1 MTKPKPPK
9 DHPNDIDRTLGA
21 PKLFLL
27 DVEGTVAPISL
38 IYDQMFPYARA
49 HFESFLQL
57 HCGDPGVAGDL
68 VMLAEENSSE
78 TEPTAPKFT
87 TPDYWDEAIPYL
99 NWLMDRDR
107 KSTALKSL
115 QGRIWQRGFETE
127 ELKGT
132 LFEDVPAA
140 LERWSSAAHV
150 AIYSSGSV
158 AAQLLLF
165 RHSSFGDLTP
175 LIAGYFDTRTGPKT
189 AKVSYESIAS
199 AMGCEPREIMF
210 FSDAVRELDAARD
223 AGCHTRLVMR
233 EGNVPVNDAHGH
245 RRIKS
250 FTVL

>member
-1 MTKPKPPK
+1 
-9 DHPNDIDRTLGA
+9 
-21 PKLFLL
+21 
-27 DVEGTVAPISL
+27 
-38 IYDQMFPYARA
+38 
-49 HFESFLQL
+49 
-57 HCGDPGVAGDL
+57 
-68 VMLAEENSSE
+68 MLAEENALKRIRR
-78 TEPTAPKFT
+78 APKFT

-175 LIAGYFDTRTGPKT
+175 LISGYFDTRTGPKT
-189 AKVSYESIAS
+189 Q
-199 AMGCEPREIMF
+199 G
-210 FSDAVRELDAARD
+210 
-223 AGCHTRLVMR
+223 
-233 EGNVPVNDAHGH
+233 
-245 RRIKS
+245 
-250 FTVL
+250 